1 MVDHSNNTF
10 GTYTTERSRSPSY
23 RNIQRDPSPNAANE
37 VLDRKFV
44 SMMLEIE
51 KRYQADEKL
60 QKHDKIRIEQ
70 WVSKFKLFWAD

>member
-1 MVDHSNNTF
+1 MVDHTLSNNTF
-10 GTYTTERSRSPSY
+10 GTYTTERSRSPTNQ
-23 RNIQRDPSPNAANE
+23 RIQIGRDLSPNAANE

-60 QKHDKIRIEQ
+60 
-70 WVSKFKLFWAD
+70 